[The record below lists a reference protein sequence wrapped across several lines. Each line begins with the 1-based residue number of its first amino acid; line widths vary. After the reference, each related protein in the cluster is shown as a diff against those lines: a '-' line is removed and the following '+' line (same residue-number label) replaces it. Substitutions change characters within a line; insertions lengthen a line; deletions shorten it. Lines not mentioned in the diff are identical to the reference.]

1 MVEVESPLTTLGTPH
16 RFTVEAYH
24 RMLESGILSEDDPVE
39 LLEGVIV
46 EMSPQGAVHA
56 RIVSRL
62 NRFLVLSVGESFEVR
77 PQLPLTLD
85 EQSEPEPDLAVVPVE
100 PGLSD
105 EHPHH
110 ALLVVEV
117 ASASLAHD
125 RRVKARLYARAS
137 IPEYW
142 LVDADRKCIEVY
154 RDPDAEHG
162 HYRSWEVRSS
172 SEVLECRSLP
182 GISLPLS
189 QIFG

>member
-1 MVEVESPLTTLGTPH
+1 MAEVETPLTTLGTPH
-16 RFTVEAYH
+16 RFSVGAYH

-46 EMSPQGAVHA
+46 EMSPQGAAHA
-56 RIVSRL
+56 RIITRL
-62 NRFLVLSVGESFEVR
+62 TRLLVLSLGDAFDVR

-85 EQSEPEPDLAVVPVE
+85 GQSEPEPDLAVVPADAE
-100 PGLSD
+100 PPG

-125 RRVKARLYARAS
+125 RAVKARLYARAC

-142 LVDADRKCIEVY
+142 LIDTDQACIEVY
-154 RDPDAEHG
+154 RDPDAAEG
-162 HYRSWEVRSS
+162 RYRGREVLSGE
-172 SEVLECRSLP
+172 EVLECRSLP
-182 GISLPLS
+182 GISFALS
-189 QIFG
+189 RIFG